1 MTSNDRMIKFIGI
14 IILVFL
20 LVGLF
25 EMSNN
30 KKDDV
35 QNEVTN
41 NVINEVV
48 NEQQII
54 DELAQ
59 NVVE

>member
-30 KKDDV
+30 KKDDA

-48 NEQQII
+48 KEQQII
-54 DELAQ
+54 DESAQ

>member
-1 MTSNDRMIKFIGI
+1 
-14 IILVFL
+14 
-20 LVGLF
+20 
-25 EMSNN
+25 MSNN
-30 KKDDV
+30 KKDDA

-48 NEQQII
+48 KEQQII
-54 DELAQ
+54 DESAQ